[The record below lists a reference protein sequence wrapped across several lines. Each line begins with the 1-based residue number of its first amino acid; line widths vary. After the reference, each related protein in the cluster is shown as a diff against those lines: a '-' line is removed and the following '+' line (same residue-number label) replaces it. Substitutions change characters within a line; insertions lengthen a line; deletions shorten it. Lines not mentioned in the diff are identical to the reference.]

1 MGGGEK
7 GIRVNKLRQKYN
19 RYNFNFQSAIS
30 HQKEVKIKI
39 CKQKVKI
46 HFSAR
51 LTILHGSEM
60 GPYLTKLSDKGKV
73 SKMLCKSKGSA
84 RGCYLDQ
91 RCLNWGSQI
100 LGEPMHE

>member
-1 MGGGEK
+1 M
-7 GIRVNKLRQKYN
+7 
-19 RYNFNFQSAIS
+19 S

-60 GPYLTKLSDKGKV
+60 DPYLTKLSNKRKV
-73 SKMLCKSKGSA
+73 SKMLCKSKRRCKGVLFRSA
-84 RGCYLDQ
+84 ILKLGFTDP
-91 RCLNWGSQI
+91 WGT
-100 LGEPMHE
+100 HA